1 MYANSSQT
9 TFASRAAVAAV
20 ESSPVTCQRCK
31 RRFANFVLEEI
42 QGFAQLR
49 CGDLLIP
56 KIEAN
61 CIHCGWTFYWNIR
74 EKDVEKMAVVYGRLV
89 AMYVPE

>member
-1 MYANSSQT
+1 MPPDNNGKT
-9 TFASRAAVAAV
+9 L
-20 ESSPVTCQRCK
+20 ESGPVNCGRC
-31 RRFANFVLEEI
+31 RRPFEHLAIEEV

-61 CIHCGWTFYWNIR
+61 CIHCGWTFHWNIR
-74 EKDVEKMAVVYGRLV
+74 EKDVERMAVAYGQVLATFDRSYV
-89 AMYVPE
+89 AE

>member
-1 MYANSSQT
+1 MHRNSDDIVASGPVNCGRCRRPFEH
-9 TFASRAAVAAV
+9 FAI
-20 ESSPVTCQRCK
+20 
-31 RRFANFVLEEI
+31 EEI

-61 CIHCGWTFYWNIR
+61 CIHCGWTFHWNIR
-74 EKDVEKMAVVYGRLV
+74 EKDVEKMALVYGQLV
-89 AMYVPE
+89 AASFPE